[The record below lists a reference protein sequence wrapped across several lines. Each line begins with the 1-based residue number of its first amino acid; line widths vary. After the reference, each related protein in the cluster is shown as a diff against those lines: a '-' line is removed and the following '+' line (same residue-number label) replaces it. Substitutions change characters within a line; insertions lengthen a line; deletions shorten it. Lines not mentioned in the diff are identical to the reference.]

1 MHKARQA
8 ICTIL
13 CVFLSQ
19 AFASLLTFAALP
31 MQPDNGSG
39 SLDASKSIPIIKVVR
54 SDEQAIVLEFSAKDF
69 QPQAQWIDGR
79 RFDFLSLPE
88 SGYTSEIGAPQLP
101 IKGVLIATPPEAE
114 ARLTVLESSTV
125 VLDGYD
131 IPPVPTP
138 TVDPIEDDP
147 QTVPYKYEEN
157 DIYFSNRFYPDKL
170 AEIHLSGMLRNQHVV
185 GIRFYPFQVRAV
197 IESASRSTRCRC
209 LLGR

>member
-1 MHKARQA
+1 MQIKEKRA
-8 ICTIL
+8 IYAIL
-13 CVFLSQ
+13 FAFFSPI
-19 AFASLLTFAALP
+19 FASLTFAALP
-31 MQPDNGSG
+31 MQSENGSQ
-39 SLDASKSIPIIKVVR
+39 STFSHDLPIIRVLR

-69 QPQAQWIDGR
+69 QQQEQWIDGR

-138 TVDPIEDDP
+138 TVGPIEDEVLD
-147 QTVPYKYEEN
+147 
-157 DIYFSNRFYPDKL
+157 
-170 AEIHLSGMLRNQHVV
+170 G
-185 GIRFYPFQVRAV
+185 
-197 IESASRSTRCRC
+197 
-209 LLGR
+209 